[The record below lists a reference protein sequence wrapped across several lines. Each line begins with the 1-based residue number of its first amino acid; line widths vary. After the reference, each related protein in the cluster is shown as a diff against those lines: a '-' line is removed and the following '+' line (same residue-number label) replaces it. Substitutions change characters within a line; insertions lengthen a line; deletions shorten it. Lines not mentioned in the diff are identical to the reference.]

1 MPFWKNAPRA
11 GFNRTKFEERLMQK
25 PILNIEDTKAVLISD
40 YKPGAPEKYQGPQMA
55 EISEVIG
62 AVKLGYNITIVPPGK
77 AAFPAHNHYGN
88 EEMFFIIEG
97 AGEVRIG
104 KENYPIRTGDVIAC
118 PAGGEE
124 TAHQIL
130 NTSETLT
137 LRYLAVS
144 TMQSPDLVQY
154 PDSGKTGA
162 TCFYDDAKAGSSKVV
177 RILNRE
183 QDNLGYWDGE

>member
-1 MPFWKNAPRA
+1 
-11 GFNRTKFEERLMQK
+11 MQK

-40 YKPGAPEKYQGPQMA
+40 YKPDAPEKYQGPMMA
-55 EISEVIG
+55 EISELIG
-62 AVKLGYNITIVPPGK
+62 AVRLGYNLTIVPPGK

-97 AGEVRIG
+97 EGQARIG
-104 KENYPIRTGDVIAC
+104 KETFPIHAGDVIAC
-118 PAGGEE
+118 PAGGPE
-124 TAHQIL
+124 TAHQII
-130 NTSETLT
+130 NISATTT

-144 TMQSPDLVQY
+144 TMQTPDFVQY

-162 TCFYDDAKAGSSKVV
+162 SFFYDDADNGTQKVI

-183 QDNLGYWDGE
+183 QDNLGYWEGE

>member
-1 MPFWKNAPRA
+1 
-11 GFNRTKFEERLMQK
+11 MQK

-40 YKPGAPEKYQGPQMA
+40 LKPGAPEKYRGPQMA
-55 EISEVIG
+55 EISELIG
-62 AVKLGYNITIVPPGK
+62 AQRLGYNMTIVPPGK

-88 EEMFFIIEG
+88 EEMFFIIDGE
-97 AGEVRIG
+97 GEVRIG
-104 KENYPIRTGDVIAC
+104 SDKFPIRQGDVIAC
-118 PAGGEE
+118 PAGGPE
-124 TAHQIL
+124 TAHQII
-130 NTSETLT
+130 NNSKTQT

-144 TMQSPDLVQY
+144 TMQTPDFVQY

-162 TCFYDDAKAGSSKVV
+162 AYYYGGTTDGKPNAV